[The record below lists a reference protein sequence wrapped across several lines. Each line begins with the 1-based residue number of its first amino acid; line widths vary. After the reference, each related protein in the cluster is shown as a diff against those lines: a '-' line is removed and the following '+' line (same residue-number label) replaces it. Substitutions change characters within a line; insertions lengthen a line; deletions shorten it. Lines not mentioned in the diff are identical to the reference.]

1 MTTITRPVRRETA
14 IDTRDAGKR
23 RPIVLTLYPGYLEIG
38 LKGTRRRLTVA
49 YDAIWAL
56 GVTRSRR
63 MRRGWRSW
71 QQRRGGYGHEPTP
84 QILHLLR

>member
-49 YDAIWAL
+49 YDAIYQL
-56 GVTRSRR
+56 GCKIAANEARLANIEAKKVRAKR
-63 MRRGWRSW
+63 
-71 QQRRGGYGHEPTP
+71 
-84 QILHLLR
+84 